1 MCSRSIPLCH
11 GQSNLSWA
19 IFGLF
24 RANLGTGSGSGP
36 QYQAGC
42 IGLDPSQLEF
52 TPKKFQLQADPSGT
66 TRISGCI
73 SIPGETQTLPGESP
87 EQPGVGSELALLG
100 VGPPGVPVQPESP
113 GGSTLRGR
121 WQSQHQK
128 SWLYLRGLVFFFF
141 FLRQSRAISCSIIR
155 LVKTRP

>member
-24 RANLGTGSGSGP
+24 RANLGTGSRSCP

-87 EQPGVGSELALLG
+87 EQPSVGSELALLG
-100 VGPPGVPVQPESP
+100 VGPPGVPSSLNHPAAPRSGADGKVSTRNL
-113 GGSTLRGR
+113 GSASGV
-121 WQSQHQK
+121 S
-128 SWLYLRGLVFFFF
+128 GFFFYV
-141 FLRQSRAISCSIIR
+141 RAVLFHALLSG
-155 LVKTRP
+155 